1 MTVAP
6 KEVLP
11 NGWAMASIDDVVG
24 HDGIFVDGDWVESK
38 DQDPSGDVRLIQL
51 ADIGDGHFL
60 DKSARFLTKR
70 KAKDLKCTFLEQ
82 GDLLIARMPEP
93 LGRSCQFPLE
103 GREKFVTVVD
113 VCAVRF
119 GSSDVNGK
127 YMMYLI
133 NSPTVRTDIEALKSG
148 STRKR
153 ISRKN
158 LATIYMPIAPVNE
171 QHRIVA
177 KIEALISELDQGIE
191 NLQTARDQLNVYR
204 QAVLMHAFEGK
215 LTETWREGKKDE
227 LQTADDLRNGI
238 ELNRQKRYE
247 RQLEDWKTAIEKWE
261 QSGRQGKKPVR
272 PKKLKQLASLS
283 DADKHADVP
292 PNWCHIR
299 LGSVIDEPKY
309 GTSKKCDY
317 GADGIGVLRIP
328 NVANGVI
335 DPTDLKFAEFDED
348 ETEVFGLQRG
358 DILTIRSNGS
368 ISLVGKC
375 ALVSEEDEQ
384 YLFAGYLIRLRPHRC
399 VVRSDFLNAVL
410 SSHELRKQ
418 IESKAKSTSGVNN
431 INSGEIQDLIIP
443 ICGLAEQDEV
453 VRILD
458 EKLSIIDQMQSDI
471 RKQLSVSS
479 ALRQSILKRALSG
492 QLVEQDPNDEPAS
505 ELLVRITAE
514 KEERKKAKK
523 AAKKKAKK
531 KAKRKDAA

>member
-1 MTVAP
+1 MA
-6 KEVLP
+6 KREKKSDYLP
-11 NGWAMASIDDVVG
+11 TGWAQCTVGDLASYVNGRAFKPSEWKDVG
-24 HDGIFVDGDWVESK
+24 RPIIRI
-38 DQDPSGDVRLIQL
+38 QNLNDPAALYNYSPEDHEEKYRI
-51 ADIGDGHFL
+51 
-60 DKSARFLTKR
+60 RR
-70 KAKDLKCTFLEQ
+70 
-82 GDLLIARMPEP
+82 GDLLFAWSAS
-93 LGRSCQFPLE
+93 LGAYIWDGEEAWLNQHIFRVDLHDGVDKRYVYYLLDKITAELYAKAHGS
-103 GREKFVTVVD
+103 GMVHVTKGKFEETSVD
-113 VCAVRF
+113 
-119 GSSDVNGK
+119 
-127 YMMYLI
+127 LP
-133 NSPTVRTDIEALKSG
+133 PTA
-148 STRKR
+148 
-153 ISRKN
+153 
-158 LATIYMPIAPVNE
+158 E
-171 QHRIVA
+171 QIRIVS
-177 KIEALISELDQGIE
+177 KIDQLISELDQGIE

-215 LTETWREGKKDE
+215 LTERWREGNKDK
-227 LQTADDLRNGI
+227 LQTADDLRNVIG
-238 ELNRQKRYE
+238 LNRQKRYE
-247 RQLEDWKTAIEKWE
+247 RQLEDWKTAIKRWE
-261 QSGRQGKKPVR
+261 DSGRQGKKPAR

-292 PNWCHIR
+292 PNWCHTR

-317 GADGIGVLRIP
+317 GTDGIGVLRIP
-328 NVANGVI
+328 NVANGVV

-348 ETEVFGLQRG
+348 ETEVFGLQHG

-399 VVRSDFLNAVL
+399 VVRSGFLNAVL

-505 ELLVRITAE
+505 ELLARITAE

-523 AAKKKAKK
+523 AAKKKVKK